1 MDKTEYGGPFILADW
16 PSDSVLRLSLNR
28 PPLNAFSSPFWSS
41 LGSNFAKVRQDPRVR
56 AVILC
61 SNTRAFTAG
70 LDLKEDGL
78 ELIGADSARSGLL
91 LREHVLEFQAAISK
105 IEDCERAVIVTIH
118 GVCYGLGI
126 DIITACDIRL
136 CDSSTKFSIKEVD
149 AGIAADIGTLQRL
162 PKKTGNDSLLR
173 ELALTARTF
182 GPQEAC
188 ELGLIAQRHV
198 IDGGKEA
205 LMSYA
210 VQLANQIASK
220 SPIATLGTKHLLNYS
235 IDHSVSEGLNYTALW
250 SANALQA
257 NDVRDS
263 ISAALS
269 SSSHN
274 LHSKPGF
281 NRLGK
286 L

>member
-28 PPLNAFSSPFWSS
+28 PPLKFSSPFWSS

-105 IEDCERAVIVTIH
+105 IEASTF
-118 GVCYGLGI
+118 
-126 DIITACDIRL
+126 ITACDIRL

-274 LHSKPGF
+274 LHSKPVF

>member
-1 MDKTEYGGPFILADW
+1 MHQKEYGGPFILADW
-16 PSDSVLRLSLNR
+16 PTDSVLRLSMNR

-41 LGSNFAKVRQDPRVR
+41 LATNFAKVRQDPDVR

-78 ELIGADSARSGLL
+78 QLIGADSARSGLL
-91 LREHVLEFQAAISK
+91 LRQHVLEFQAAISK
-105 IEDCERAVIVTIH
+105 IEDCERPVIVAIH
-118 GVCYGLGI
+118 GVCYGLGL

-136 CDSSTKFSIKEVD
+136 CESGALFSIKEVD

-182 GPQEAC
+182 GPKKAC

-198 IDGGKEA
+198 VEGGKEA
-205 LMSYA
+205 LMA
-210 VQLANQIASK
+210 HALQLAQQIASK
-220 SPIATLGTKHLLNYS
+220 SPVATLGTKHLLNYS
-235 IDHSVSEGLNYTALW
+235 ADHGVNEGLNYTALW

-257 NDVRDS
+257 SDVRDS
-263 ISAALS
+263 IQAAMNGS
-269 SSSHN
+269 VKN
-274 LHSKPGF
+274 SKLTYK
-281 NRLGK
+281 RLGK

>member
-28 PPLNAFSSPFWSS
+28 PPLKFSSPFWSS
-41 LGSNFAKVRQDPRVR
+41 LGSNFAKVRHDPRVR
-56 AVILC
+56 AIK
-61 SNTRAFTAG
+61 
-70 LDLKEDGL
+70 KEDGL

-149 AGIAADIGTLQRL
+149 AGIAADIGTYNDYRRKLVTILCCENWRL
-162 PKKTGNDSLLR
+162 R
-173 ELALTARTF
+173 RV
-182 GPQEAC
+182 QAC

-274 LHSKPGF
+274 LHSKPVF

>member
-28 PPLNAFSSPFWSS
+28 PPLNSSSHTVF
-41 LGSNFAKVRQDPRVR
+41 
-56 AVILC
+56 
-61 SNTRAFTAG
+61 NTRAFTAG

-78 ELIGADSARSGLL
+78 ELTGADSARSGLL

-162 PKKTGNDSLLR
+162 PRKLVTILCCENWRLR
-173 ELALTARTF
+173 RV
-182 GPQEAC
+182 P
-188 ELGLIAQRHV
+188 
-198 IDGGKEA
+198 
-205 LMSYA
+205 
-210 VQLANQIASK
+210 K

-274 LHSKPGF
+274 LHSKPVF

>member
-1 MDKTEYGGPFILADW
+1 MEQAEYGGPFIVADW
-16 PSDSVLRLSLNR
+16 PSSAVLRLSLNR

-41 LGSNFAKVRQDPRVR
+41 LGANFAKVRHDPDVR

-61 SNTRAFTAG
+61 SSTRAFTAG

-78 ELIGADSARSGLL
+78 VLTGADSARSGLL
-91 LREHVLEFQAAISK
+91 MRDHVLEFQAAISK
-105 IEDCERAVIVTIH
+105 IEDCERPVIVAIH

-136 CDSSTKFSIKEVD
+136 CDSATQFSIKEVD

-173 ELALTARTF
+173 ELAFTARSF
-182 GPQEAC
+182 GCKEAC

-198 IDGGKEA
+198 VEGGMEV
-205 LMSYA
+205 LMRQA
-210 VQLANQIASK
+210 INLAQQIASK
-220 SPIATLGTKHLLNYS
+220 SPVATLGTKHLLNYS
-235 IDHSVSEGLNYTALW
+235 ADHTIAEGLNYTALW
-250 SANALQA
+250 GANALQA
-257 NDVRDS
+257 NDVQDS
-263 ISAALS
+263 IQAALS
-269 SSSHN
+269 TTRN
-274 LHSKPGF
+274 KSKPTYK
-281 NRLGK
+281 RLGK

>member
-1 MDKTEYGGPFILADW
+1 MCIGVTYLG
-16 PSDSVLRLSLNR
+16 RR
-28 PPLNAFSSPFWSS
+28 FSSPFWSS
-41 LGSNFAKVRQDPRVR
+41 LGSNFAKVRQDPNVR

-70 LDLKEDGL
+70 LDLKEDSL
-78 ELIGADSARSGLL
+78 SLVGADSARSGLL

-105 IEDCERAVIVTIH
+105 IEDCERPVIVAIH

-126 DIITACDIRL
+126 DIIAACDIRL
-136 CDSSTKFSIKEVD
+136 CDSKAQFSIKEVD

-173 ELALTARTF
+173 ELALTARSF

-198 IDGGKEA
+198 VEGGKEA
-205 LMSYA
+205 LMSKA
-210 VQLANQIASK
+210 LQLAQQIASK

-235 IDHSVSEGLNYTALW
+235 TDHTVNEGLNYTALW

-257 NDVRDS
+257 TDVQDA
-263 ISAALS
+263 IQAVVSAK
-269 SSSHN
+269 N
-274 LHSKPGF
+274 PKPANF
-281 NRLGK
+281 KRLGK

>member
-1 MDKTEYGGPFILADW
+1 MCIGVAYFG
-16 PSDSVLRLSLNR
+16 RR
-28 PPLNAFSSPFWSS
+28 FSSPFWSS
-41 LGSNFAKVRQDPRVR
+41 LGSNFAKVRQDPNVR

-70 LDLKEDGL
+70 LDLKEDSL
-78 ELIGADSARSGLL
+78 SLVGADSARSGLL

-105 IEDCERAVIVTIH
+105 IEDCERPVIVAIH

-126 DIITACDIRL
+126 DIIAACDIRL
-136 CDSSTKFSIKEVD
+136 CDSKAQFSIKEVD

-173 ELALTARTF
+173 ELALTARSF

-198 IDGGKEA
+198 VEGGKEA
-205 LMSYA
+205 LMSKA
-210 VQLANQIASK
+210 LQLAQQIASK

-235 IDHSVSEGLNYTALW
+235 TDHTVNEGLNYTALW

-257 NDVRDS
+257 TDVQDA
-263 ISAALS
+263 IQAVVSAK
-269 SSSHN
+269 N
-274 LHSKPGF
+274 PKPTNF
-281 NRLGK
+281 KRLGK

>member
-1 MDKTEYGGPFILADW
+1 MDQKEYGGQFILADW
-16 PSDSVLRLSLNR
+16 PSSSVLRLSLNR
-28 PPLNAFSSPFWSS
+28 PPLNVFSSPFWSS
-41 LGSNFAKVRQDPRVR
+41 LAANFAKVRHDPDVR

-105 IEDCERAVIVTIH
+105 IEDCERPVIVAIH
-118 GVCYGLGI
+118 GVCYGLGL
-126 DIITACDIRL
+126 DIISACDIRL
-136 CDSSTKFSIKEVD
+136 CEAGALFSIKEVD

-173 ELALTARTF
+173 ELAFTARTF
-182 GPQEAC
+182 GSKEAC
-188 ELGLIAQRHV
+188 ELGLIAQRH
-198 IDGGKEA
+198 IIEGGKEA
-205 LMSYA
+205 LMA
-210 VQLANQIASK
+210 HAIQLAQQIASK

-235 IDHSVSEGLNYTALW
+235 ADHPVSEGLNYTALW
-250 SANALQA
+250 GANALQA
-257 NDVRDS
+257 SDVRES
-263 ISAALS
+263 IQAAMAGTLKNS
-269 SSSHN
+269 NRSY
-274 LHSKPGF
+274 K
-281 NRLGK
+281 RLGK